1 MTEFD
6 KELDVSG
13 LNCPLPILRVKQALT
28 TLDNGQVL
36 KVIVTDPGSTKEFKV
51 FSEQTTHLLL
61 ESDVQHGKFTFLIKK
76 N

>member
-28 TLDNGQVL
+28 TMENGQIL
-36 KVIVTDPGSTKEFKV
+36 KVLVTDPGSTKEFKV
-51 FSEQTTHLLL
+51 FNEQTNHTLI
-61 ESDVQHGKFTFLIKK
+61 ESSSNNGRFMFFIKK
-76 N
+76 